1 MKKYFVVAIMIIATT
16 RLMNAQAIVDWYNYP
31 GGVSIATDASNN
43 VYTANWDYNPAGD
56 ITLTK
61 RNSTG
66 TILWNVAYDNIDNTR
81 HEVATW
87 VDTDNAGN
95 ILVSGTIRSGYS
107 NPVNAA
113 SLLMKY
119 DAAGNLLW
127 RVVYENSFD
136 GSSTTKCLVDANNN
150 IYVLGL
156 GTGPNGQ
163 VTKVKKFNSS
173 GVSVWNYFDSEI
185 GAPLNFKFTPD
196 NKIVISHRGLTGSI
210 NGYSK
215 IDLNGNNIWSLSGI
229 NSLTAGDAAGDAFG
243 NTYIINGEYV
253 VVNAGSIL
261 TKLSPAGAVLW
272 SQTNTMKGNRIEI
285 GTDNFPVISGYPSVG
300 YGAAFMKYD
309 NNGNFIWQNLDADG
323 AALALLAHAQL
334 KLDGNNAAYLI
345 GSTMSQMGVCK
356 VNNDG
361 TSAWTVT
368 TPSGYPVCFDFGT
381 DNNIYVAGG
390 TTARITQ
397 PSNTCDVPTNITSS
411 NITATKATITWT
423 GNNGA
428 VKYRIHYRAL
438 GTTAWTTKIVTAP
451 VITKTLTLLQPITTY
466 EYCVRSDCNTSG
478 TIASAYSSIQT
489 FTTICDCAKPTIINV
504 TAITQTSASVN
515 WTGNSCAVKYRL
527 QYRKQGITAWTTV
540 LINAPIAFKHLT
552 GLLSN
557 SVYEIRMRTDC
568 NNTGTVNSGWTT
580 IQTFTTPLRLE
591 EVSTSV
597 FDLSVFPNPTD
608 GNFILK
614 VNSIADE
621 NAELTIVNILGQK
634 VWSNPIVLKYSENI
648 FNYSIE
654 NISSGIYFIELK
666 TDEGVTTEKIYIAK

>member
-1 MKKYFVVAIMIIATT
+1 MVAIMIIATT
-16 RLMNAQAIVDWYNYP
+16 RMMNAQAIVDWYNYP
-31 GGVSIATDASNN
+31 GGVAVATDASNN

-61 RNSTG
+61 RNSAG

-81 HEVATW
+81 HEAATW

-95 ILVSGTIRSGYS
+95 ILVSGTIRSGFS

-136 GSSTTKCLVDANNN
+136 GSSTTKCLVDAGNN
-150 IYVLGL
+150 IYVLGI

-163 VTKVKKFNSS
+163 VAKVKKFNSA
-173 GVSVWNYFDSEI
+173 GVSQWNYFDSGI

-196 NKIVISHRGLTGSI
+196 NNIVIIHRGITGSI
-210 NGYSK
+210 NGFSK

-229 NSLTAGDAAGDAFG
+229 NSLSAGDAAGDASG

-253 VVNAGSIL
+253 VSNPGSIL
-261 TKLSPAGAVLW
+261 KKISPTGTVIW
-272 SQTNTMKGNRIEI
+272 SQTNSMNGNRVEV
-285 GTDNFPVISGYPSVG
+285 GTDNYPVISGSPSVG

-309 NNGNFIWQNLDADG
+309 NNGNFVWQNLDADG
-323 AALALLAHAQL
+323 ASLALLAHAQL
-334 KLDGNNAAYLI
+334 KLDAYNAAYLI

-356 VNNDG
+356 VNSNG

-368 TPSGYPVCFDFGT
+368 NPSGYPVCFDFGT
-381 DNNIYVAGG
+381 DNNIYVVGG

-411 NITATKATITWT
+411 NITATKATISWT

-428 VKYRIHYRAL
+428 VKYRIRYRVL

-451 VITKTLTLLQPITTY
+451 VTTKILTLLQPITSY

-478 TIASAYSSIQT
+478 TIASPYSSIQT
-489 FTTICDCAKPTIINV
+489 FTTICDCAKPTNSNV
-504 TAITQTSASVN
+504 TAITQTTATVN
-515 WTGNSCAVKYRL
+515 WTGNSCALKYRL
-527 QYRKQGITAWTTV
+527 QYRKQGVTAWNTTT
-540 LINAPIAFKHLT
+540 INAPVTFKNLT

-557 SVYEIRMRTDC
+557 SVYEYHLRSDC
-568 NNTGTVNSGWTT
+568 NATGSVNSGWTT
-580 IQTFTTPLRLE
+580 IQTFSTLLRVE
-591 EVSTSV
+591 DVSTTVSG
-597 FDLSVFPNPTD
+597 FDVSVFPNPND
-608 GNFILK
+608 GKFILNI
-614 VNSIADE
+614 NSIGERD
-621 NAELTIVNILGQK
+621 AELNITNILGQK
-634 VWSNPIVLKYSENI
+634 VLSTSVQLMKGENN
-648 FNYSIE
+648 FNYTLE
-654 NISSGIYFIELK
+654 NLSSGIYFITLK
-666 TDEGVTTEKIYIAK
+666 TEKEIISKKFNVVK